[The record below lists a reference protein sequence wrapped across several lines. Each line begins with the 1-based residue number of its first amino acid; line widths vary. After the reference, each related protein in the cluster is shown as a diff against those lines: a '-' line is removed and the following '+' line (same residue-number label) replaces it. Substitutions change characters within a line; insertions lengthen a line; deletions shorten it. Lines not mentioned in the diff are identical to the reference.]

1 MNKFIFTTHE
11 ILSVI
16 RNVSLKD
23 FNPTCLDGQQLNEM
37 VCNIE
42 NHCLGILTKYMVV
55 RNPLTVSRWHAVFS
69 ELINPVYNEIG
80 RARAELHHHEAT
92 KAVELVDR
100 IRIEIERITDTSSVN
115 YVSGVK
121 PMNKIDVIAVVHV
134 SKSLGHRVVCT
145 FDNHNDANKWVE
157 CQCNH
162 DSYYVTDC
170 QMEIVTNRAT
180 SGIRFMT
187 VMYYDPLG
195 DGTYMMRCTIEEMAP
210 TSLEWM
216 RDCHKSVGVPV
227 VYTFEKKEA

>member
-69 ELINPVYNEIG
+69 ELINQVYNEMG
-80 RARAELHHHEAT
+80 RARAELHRHEAT

-100 IRIEIERITDTSSVN
+100 IRIEIERITDTASVA
-115 YVSGVK
+115 YTPKAG
-121 PMNKIDVIAVVHV
+121 KIDVIAVIHV
-134 SKSLGHRVVCT
+134 SKNLGHRVVCT
-145 FDNHNDANKWVE
+145 FDNHYDAIEWINNQHVTS
-157 CQCNH
+157 
-162 DSYYVTDC
+162 SYYVADC
-170 QMEIVTNRAT
+170 QMEIVA
-180 SGIRFMT
+180 GHAVKGAKFMT
-187 VMYYDPLG
+187 IMYDNHRG
-195 DGTYMMRCTIEEMAP
+195 DGTLAMRCTIEEMAP

-216 RDCHKSVGVPV
+216 RGCAKAVNVPV
-227 VYTFEKKEA
+227 VYTFKEA

>member
-80 RARAELHHHEAT
+80 RARAELNRHAAT

-100 IRIEIERITDTSSVN
+100 IRIEIERITDTASVAHTPK
-115 YVSGVK
+115 YSRV
-121 PMNKIDVIAVVHV
+121 DVIAVIHV
-134 SKSLGHRVVCT
+134 SKNLGHRVVCT
-145 FDNHNDANKWVE
+145 FDNHYDANAWINNQHVTS
-157 CQCNH
+157 
-162 DSYYVTDC
+162 SYYVTDC
-170 QMEIVTNRAT
+170 QMEIVTDCAVK
-180 SGIRFMT
+180 GAKMMT
-187 VMYYDPLG
+187 IMYDNHRG
-195 DGTYMMRCTIEEMAP
+195 EGTLAMRCTIEEMAP

-216 RDCHKSVGVPV
+216 RGCSKAVNVPV
-227 VYTFEKKEA
+227 VYTFEEV